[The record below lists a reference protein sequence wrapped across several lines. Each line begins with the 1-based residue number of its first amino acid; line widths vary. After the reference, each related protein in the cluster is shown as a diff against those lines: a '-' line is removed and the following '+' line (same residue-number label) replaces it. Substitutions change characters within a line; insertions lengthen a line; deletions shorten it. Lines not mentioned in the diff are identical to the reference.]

1 MLIVL
6 LLRMVHQSRTVPA
19 GRQQPHQ
26 YRSVPG
32 SQDACL
38 SRPPPSPTSHCC
50 PPAACHPTHLP
61 PTLTE
66 SVGRPHHYTYSARP
80 FLLSNYAISRSYL
93 LSHPTSSGL
102 RLSKHRHHLEA
113 PSTPPVTH
121 LSLRRP
127 PRASFHCPMANFYPS
142 SIVPR
147 RFRTLSLP
155 VQRTD

>member
-1 MLIVL
+1 
-6 LLRMVHQSRTVPA
+6 MVHQSRTVPA
-19 GRQQPHQ
+19 GRQQPHH
-26 YRSVPG
+26 YRSVAD

-50 PPAACHPTHLP
+50 PPPPCHPTRLP
-61 PTLTE
+61 LTQIE
-66 SVGRPHHYTYSARP
+66 SVGRPHHHTHSAHL
-80 FLLSNYAISRSYL
+80 FLLSNYAISHSYL
-93 LSHPTSSGL
+93 LSHPTLSSL
-102 RLSKHRHHLEA
+102 RLSKHRHHPEA
-113 PSTPPVTH
+113 PSTPSVTR

-155 VQRTD
+155 AQRTD

>member
-1 MLIVL
+1 MATILVL
-6 LLRMVHQSRTVPA
+6 RLDRQSHPVPA
-19 GRQQPHQ
+19 GHQRTHQ
-26 YRSVPG
+26 YSFVLD

-38 SRPPPSPTSHCC
+38 SRPPPSPTSHYC
-50 PPAACHPTHLP
+50 PWHPTHLP

-66 SVGRPHHYTYSARP
+66 SVGRPHHYTHNARRS
-80 FLLSNYAISRSYL
+80 LLSNYATLRSHL
-93 LSHPTSSGL
+93 LSHPTLSSL
-102 RLSKHRHHLEA
+102 SLSKHRHCLEA
-113 PSTPPVTH
+113 PSTPPVIH

-127 PRASFHCPMANFYPS
+127 PRTSFHCLMANFYLS